1 MHSRN
6 LQGRGSQENAGGLWS
21 NPTAQTQAEVGSTAV
36 ALQPP
41 SDVAAVGLSDGHRLV
56 MDGDMG

>member
-1 MHSRN
+1 
-6 LQGRGSQENAGGLWS
+6 
-21 NPTAQTQAEVGSTAV
+21 VGSTAV